1 MVQIALFRSELVTGN
16 QKHYMKETSETEVN
30 KLASCLPII

>member
-1 MVQIALFRSELVTGN
+1 MVLIALFSSELVTGN
-16 QKHYMKETSETEVN
+16 QKYYMQVTSETEVN